1 MLWPDLE
8 SYEWEAFTRD
18 LNALRGMSEDERPL
32 FIVAMDRV
40 TQKEP
45 MLEKMQAIQEFLG
58 KEKYVC
64 TYSDEMFAIYQ

>member
-1 MLWPDLE
+1 
-8 SYEWEAFTRD
+8 
-18 LNALRGMSEDERPL
+18 MSEDERPL

>member
-1 MLWPDLE
+1 MG
-8 SYEWEAFTRD
+8 SFTRD